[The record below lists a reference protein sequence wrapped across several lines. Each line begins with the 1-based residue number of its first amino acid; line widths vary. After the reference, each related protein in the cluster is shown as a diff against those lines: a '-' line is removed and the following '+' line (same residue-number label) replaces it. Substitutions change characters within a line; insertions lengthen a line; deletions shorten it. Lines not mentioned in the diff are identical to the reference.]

1 MTLTGITGPVDSSFA
16 DEPEESS
23 RPAMLPEDASWW
35 KDRAGVRCCAAVVS
49 KGMRGSSTSPAGPVG
64 DHVRVVARVPGR
76 GLRKSIAERS
86 DAERRTLSGCAVG
99 GGRVLIDAGPADD
112 PEDRLGLCHLAEHML
127 FGGTTRRTSGE
138 IARLIDGTGGQIGA
152 FTTRD
157 YTCLHACVLE
167 ESLPYVL
174 DLFGDIL
181 LHSTLPADTL
191 RNEQQAILREL
202 AIERDTPLSY
212 VHQRL
217 KETIWPDHPLGR
229 AVHGRADGVLA
240 CERSDVRAFLDRHH
254 RAGAF
259 QVAAC
264 GAVVPERFAAQAE
277 DAFWALPSGAA
288 ARGRARCQPRGA
300 AVVETGDVSQ
310 AYFCLGLP
318 VGPFDDPDRYPL
330 FVLNALWGGSLGSRL
345 MRRLRDELGLVH
357 DIASEIHAYRD
368 AGLLVIQG
376 STAPE
381 RLTATLSLVAQE
393 FLQLVDG
400 TQPVDDEE
408 LWTARRQL
416 RGHHELA
423 GEQTSSVLARM
434 LTQKFYLAA
443 SCPQPRSPPPSNRS
457 KPPT

>member
-1 MTLTGITGPVDSSFA
+1 LLVVCESRLPNGLTLNV
-16 DEPEESS
+16 EP
-23 RPAMLPEDASWW
+23 LP
-35 KDRAGVRCCAAVVS
+35 G
-49 KGMRGSSTSPAGPVG
+49 
-64 DHVRVVARVPGR
+64 ARSV
-76 GLRKSIAERS
+76 
-86 DAERRTLSGCAVG
+86 AVG
-99 GGRVLIDAGPADD
+99 VLIDAGPADD
-112 PEDRLGLCHLAEHML
+112 PEDRLGLCHLSEHML

-181 LHSTLPADTL
+181 LHSTLPVDTL
-191 RNEQQAILREL
+191 RTEQQAILREL

-240 CERSDVRAFLDRHH
+240 CEREDVRAFLDRHH
-254 RAGAF
+254 RAGAI

-277 DAFWALPSGAA
+277 DAFWALPSGGVD
-288 ARGRARCQPRGA
+288 RLRAGCQPRGA

-318 VGPFDDPDRYPL
+318 TGPFNDPDRYPL

-357 DIASEIHAYRD
+357 DISSEIHAYRD

-400 TQPVDDEE
+400 TRPVDDEE

-434 LTQKFYLAA
+434 LTQKFYLGRILPGAEIPAA
-443 SCPQPRSPPPSNRS
+443 LEQVEAADVTRVAERLLTTGWTNPGLAVVVPPGEDGIAREAAEFVEMLSGRGS
-457 KPPT
+457 S